1 MKYVINPK
9 EIFDEKVKINNAN
22 KIMHFL
28 NDDNVIFDVNFKNI
42 PYYDHFE
49 TTSCYSS
56 NIIQYGVDANKNL
69 YLKYHLVF
77 PTFRKEINDTRG
89 SFAISLED
97 IVNIFVNNDL
107 IQEKVN
113 KIIID
118 NLFNIKTYSNNIRI
132 NRCIYSSNR
141 FPCSITKFVITNPT
155 MENITVHL
163 ALEKNYLEIKENIA
177 NSIPYFLKIF
187 FNDEKKEIYQELKVH
202 ESFECY
208 LSIACYYKD
217 DTLKLDEIG
226 DYNRLQNIK
235 GLVSTYYYVNT
246 PNKVI
251 NELALKC
258 KLRCT
263 ETIFNTKN
271 GLMHSPCGGQYYAGI
286 WTNDQLEYTA
296 PFFSYL
302 NYYSGNKAIE
312 NAFKMFGK
320 YVYKTKPIVSS
331 IVAEGDTFWNGAL
344 DRGDNEMYVY
354 GLCFYL
360 LCSGNESKAFKY
372 VKKIQNAISYIL
384 KKKSKE
390 GIIFS
395 NTDELENRF
404 ESGSY
409 NLATNSIAYGALK
422 YASRLFSS
430 LNIENDYLQETNKLK
445 ESIIK
450 YFHKNNHYIYCKE
463 ETHLRA
469 HIFYPLIMGIEDYK
483 DDIIKDITNPLLL
496 NASGLKIID
505 NNETIWDRAT
515 LMAIRAMFIAG
526 YANKAYE
533 ILVKYSNNRLLGNH
547 VPYAIEAYP
556 EGNQAQLSAEN
567 ALYERIFAEGIL
579 GFEPLTF
586 TSFKLK
592 LNMPDNLSYLE
603 ILNFYYAFA
612 TIHILVKKE
621 IDLNHLLIGN
631 KLNLFVENGQE
642 IIIDLHKIF

>member
-9 EIFDEKVKINNAN
+9 EIFDEKVKIANNN
-22 KIMHFL
+22 KIMHYL
-28 NDDNVIFDVNFKNI
+28 KDDTIIFDVTSNNV

-49 TTSCYSS
+49 TTSFYSS
-56 NIIQYGVDANKNL
+56 NIIQYGVDEEKNL
-69 YLKYHLVF
+69 FLKYHLVF

-89 SFAISLED
+89 SFAIALEN
-97 IVNIFVNNDL
+97 IVNISINDTL
-107 IQEKVN
+107 VQEKVN
-113 KIIID
+113 KIFID
-118 NLFNIKTYSNNIRI
+118 NFFSIKTYSNNIRI
-132 NRCIYSSNR
+132 NRTIFGSNR
-141 FPCSITKFVITNPT
+141 FPCSITKYVITNPT
-155 MENITVHL
+155 LETLNINLT
-163 ALEKNYLEIKENIA
+163 LEKDYFEIKENIA
-177 NSIPYFLKIF
+177 DSTPYFVKIF
-187 FNDEKKEIYQELKVH
+187 FNDFQNEIHKELKSH
-202 ESFECY
+202 ESFEFY
-208 LSIACYYKD
+208 LYIACYYDNPFMVDGDLEFNSIYYIKD
-217 DTLKLDEIG
+217 LL
-226 DYNRLQNIK
+226 
-235 GLVSTYYYVNT
+235 STYYYINT

-251 NELALKC
+251 NALALKC

-263 ETIFNTKN
+263 ETIFKTKN

-302 NYYSGNKAIE
+302 NYYTGNMAIE

-320 YVYKTKPIVSS
+320 YAYKTKPIVSS
-331 IVAEGDTFWNGAL
+331 IIAQGDSYWNGAL

-360 LCSGNESKAFKY
+360 LATGNIEKALKE
-372 VKKIQNAISYIL
+372 VKKIEKAISYIL
-384 KKKSKE
+384 SKKNKD

-422 YASRLFSS
+422 YAARLFDS
-430 LNIENDYLQETNKLK
+430 LDIENNYLQEANKLK
-445 ESIIK
+445 ESIVK
-450 YFHKNNHYIYCKE
+450 YFHLKKHYIYCKE

-469 HIFYPLIMGIEDYK
+469 HIFYPLIMGILDYQ

-496 NASGLKIID
+496 TDNGFKIID
-505 NNETIWDRAT
+505 NDETIWDRAT
-515 LMAIRAMFIAG
+515 LMAIRAMFVSG
-526 YANKAYE
+526 HANQAYE
-533 ILVKYSNNRLLGNH
+533 ILVKYSNNRLLGSH

-586 TSFKLK
+586 NTFKLK
-592 LNMPDNLSYLE
+592 LNMPDKLSYLE
-603 ILNFYYAFA
+603 IINFSYAL
-612 TIHILVKKE
+612 TKIHILVKKE
-621 IDLNHLLIGN
+621 LDINHLLIGD
-631 KLNLFVENGQE
+631 KFSLFIENGQE
-642 IIIDLHKIF
+642 IVIDINKIF